1 MNATA
6 ASPHLIWTHATSVVA
21 IAIHICLLLQIMK
34 PKSAAALVVILIV
47 AAPPVLISVVAAF
60 LNRTDAPRTFAL
72 SFSAVYLTLGA
83 WAYYDAIYIHPDP
96 QNGLVFIVVP
106 ILGIVATAI
115 GAAVVFL
122 VFRGNPTS
130 GTKKHDA

>member
-6 ASPHLIWTHATSVVA
+6 ASSHLIWTHATSAAA
-21 IAIHICLLLQIMK
+21 IAIHNGLLLQIIK
-34 PKSAAALVVILIV
+34 PKSVAALVFILIV

-72 SFSAVYLTLGA
+72 SFSAVYIALGA

-106 ILGIVATAI
+106 ILGIVATTI
-115 GAAVVFL
+115 GAAIMFL
-122 VFRGNPTS
+122 VFRGNPAS
-130 GTKKHDA
+130 RTKKHDA